1 VLEIDDMLLNLDVS
15 NTNDSIQGIMKIV
28 RQHREVVFGRNRAD
42 EDAYNDAK
50 CCVCSI
56 QEKLSASLTTLSVC
70 YKKWEESMKDLSA
83 IDLAIGKLCAWFE
96 NAGIPLH
103 VLYDKDHFP
112 DVSNT
117 NSSFTGSE

>member
-1 VLEIDDMLLNLDVS
+1 MLLNLDVS
-15 NTNDSIQGIMKIV
+15 NTNDGIQGIMKIA

-42 EDAYNDAK
+42 EDAYNDAE

-70 YKKWEESMKDLSA
+70 YKKREESMKDLSA

-112 DVSNT
+112 DVSDT